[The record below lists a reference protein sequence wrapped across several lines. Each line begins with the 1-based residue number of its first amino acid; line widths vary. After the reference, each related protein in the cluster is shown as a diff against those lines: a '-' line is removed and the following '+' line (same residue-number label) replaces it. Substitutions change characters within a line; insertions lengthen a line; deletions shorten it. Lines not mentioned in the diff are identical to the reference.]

1 MTGNGTNIDSLSCP
15 STTICYATYNGLV
28 FSTNNTG
35 VTWNVIGTGNTKVW
49 LVGITCSSNLICLA
63 HDRTSSGDFVFYYTT
78 NGGQSWNQSSLPS
91 TANNFTQLEYSTCV
105 VQSATC
111 ILVLD
116 QSVLYSNNYGQSF
129 NLASLPSAVREIGN
143 PGDYSYPDLFYCYSS
158 TLCFITLQTVSFG
171 GANAPFNA
179 ALIEST
185 NGGASWSVDQIG
197 SPPGNSISNAYLGS
211 PICVSNLDC
220 YVSGR
225 SGLYNPGYP
234 TPTNFSSANSLLL
247 STTDGGHT
255 WTTNNSESSSSTQ
268 SATGPFVPTSTYC
281 FGSVCYGVELSNN
294 TYGVYEFDLATK
306 QWVKFSP
313 FTISPN
319 GIMSCASA
327 SDCLVYEGNELNGTN
342 ILANYVSR

>member
-1 MTGNGTNIDSLSCP
+1 MNFLKSKTENKKVITVITIVLAMVSLITLSLILSSSTGPSKLTTSREKSLTTATKSSATTSTVGSIATSTVSTSTTLAPTSSTSPRTTTTSPNSTTTTTTPPAPTWQQIQPLSSYFSALLMTGNGTNIDSLSCP
-15 STTICYATYNGLV
+15 STTICYATYNGSV

-116 QSVLYSNNYGQSF
+116 KSVLYSNNYGQSF

-197 SPPGNSISNAYLGS
+197 VA
-211 PICVSNLDC
+211 V
-220 YVSGR
+220 
-225 SGLYNPGYP
+225 
-234 TPTNFSSANSLLL
+234 
-247 STTDGGHT
+247 
-255 WTTNNSESSSSTQ
+255 
-268 SATGPFVPTSTYC
+268 
-281 FGSVCYGVELSNN
+281 
-294 TYGVYEFDLATK
+294 K
-306 QWVKFSP
+306 Q
-313 FTISPN
+313 I
-319 GIMSCASA
+319 GI
-327 SDCLVYEGNELNGTN
+327 
-342 ILANYVSR
+342 